1 LNLRPLGLQPAE
13 ESARCVRGHPRAS
26 RRPRH
31 KSRRSHRT
39 MRSVPRAVP
48 RLLSVQPAMGDLVDA
63 ELPRPGRM
71 PLSHREQ
78 EQSWL

>member
-1 LNLRPLGLQPAE
+1 
-13 ESARCVRGHPRAS
+13 
-26 RRPRH
+26 
-31 KSRRSHRT
+31 

-48 RLLSVQPAMGDLVDA
+48 RLLSVQPTMGDLVDA
-63 ELPRPGRM
+63 ELPRLGRM